1 MRKSLRSLGIAA
13 IAASMPA
20 MAVAELP
27 NATFDT
33 WVDCIPWT
41 STDNKAAQGTTPE
54 NWCISN
60 VIGIPMGFLGNMG
73 ATTVGEKIEL
83 TDGINAVKVFNA
95 ANPMMAT
102 QIVPGYF
109 SLGTTWS
116 TSNGMKTMTGDTSTN
131 DGGSFGGITCETRPD
146 GIAFSYQRSLGSEES
161 AQTATVVAYL
171 WKGTFKQADVPGN
184 IYLSEDQMKT
194 VTMVDRD
201 RNILGI
207 QTNLGGEVTK
217 TDDAALI
224 AKINRPIAAVA
235 DEWTELTLPFEYESD
250 AAPEKLNIIFAAND
264 YFSADNIENGNSL
277 SIVNPRLVYFS
288 RLSGITISGKS
299 LENFESGVYTYYV
312 ETLPA
317 ENDVKFETLGQAAK
331 AEITSEAGKIIITV
345 TNGEGTDSD
354 GRDTHTYILTDEPLA
369 SEATEY
375 TGKLTINMAGEDL
388 TPEGGQSASILITP
402 LAEGTC
408 TFVLPNFALDM
419 GNGPMSLGDITV
431 TGVTMTQEGT
441 NINYAGN
448 VKDMELA
455 GGQIKADV
463 SLTGVTTADGSAA
476 MTINVVWN
484 GLPITCTFNGDKT
497 AGIDTVISDQD
508 GPVEYFDLRG
518 VRVNPDNLPAG
529 IYLRRQGS
537 KVEKLLIK

>member
-1 MRKSLRSLGIAA
+1 
-13 IAASMPA
+13 
-20 MAVAELP
+20 
-27 NATFDT
+27 
-33 WVDCIPWT
+33 
-41 STDNKAAQGTTPE
+41 
-54 NWCISN
+54 
-60 VIGIPMGFLGNMG
+60 
-73 ATTVGEKIEL
+73 
-83 TDGINAVKVFNA
+83 
-95 ANPMMAT
+95 
-102 QIVPGYF
+102 
-109 SLGTTWS
+109 
-116 TSNGMKTMTGDTSTN
+116 
-131 DGGSFGGITCETRPD
+131 
-146 GIAFSYQRSLGSEES
+146 
-161 AQTATVVAYL
+161 
-171 WKGTFKQADVPGN
+171 DV
-184 IYLSEDQMKT
+184 Y
-194 VTMVDRD
+194 
-201 RNILGI
+201 
-207 QTNLGGEVTK
+207 
-217 TDDAALI
+217 
-224 AKINRPIAAVA
+224 NR
-235 DEWTELTLPFEYESD
+235 
-250 AAPEKLNIIFAAND
+250 
-264 YFSADNIENGNSL
+264 
-277 SIVNPRLVYFS
+277 
-288 RLSGITISGKS
+288 
-299 LENFESGVYTYYV
+299 
-312 ETLPA
+312 
-317 ENDVKFETLGQAAK
+317 
-331 AEITSEAGKIIITV
+331 
-345 TNGEGTDSD
+345 
-354 GRDTHTYILTDEPLA
+354 H
-369 SEATEY
+369 
-375 TGKLTINMAGEDL
+375 LTINLAGEDL

>member
-1 MRKSLRSLGIAA
+1 MRKSFKALSLTA
-13 IAASMPA
+13 IAVALPA
-20 MAVAELP
+20 MAVAGLP
-27 NATFDT
+27 NATFET

-60 VIGIPMGFLGNMG
+60 VIGIPMGALGNMG

-95 ANPMMAT
+95 ANPMMPS

-109 SLGTTWS
+109 SLGTSWS
-116 TSNGMKTMTGDTSTN
+116 TSNGGKTITGDTSTN

-146 GIAFSYQRSLGSEES
+146 GIAFSYQRALGSEES
-161 AQTATVVAYL
+161 TQTATVVAYL

-184 IYLSEDQMKT
+184 IYLNEDQMKT

-207 QTNLGGEVTK
+207 KTALGGEITK

-224 AKINRPIAAVA
+224 AKINRPIAALA
-235 DEWTELTLPFEYESD
+235 DEWTELTLPFEYESE
-250 AAPEKLNIIFAAND
+250 ATPEKINIIFAAND
-264 YFSADNIENGNSL
+264 YFSAENIEKGNSL
-277 SIVNPRLVYFS
+277 SIANPRLVYFS
-288 RLSGITISGKS
+288 RLAGITISGEP
-299 LENFESGVYTYYV
+299 LENFESGVYTYCL

-317 ENDVKFETLGQAAK
+317 ESDVKFETLGQAAK
-331 AEITSEAGKIIITV
+331 AEITSEEGKIIITV
-345 TNGEGTDSD
+345 TNSKGADSD
-354 GRDTHTYILTDEPLA
+354 GLDTHTYILTDQPLA
-369 SEATEY
+369 SAATEY
-375 TGKLTINMAGEDL
+375 KGKLTINMAGENL

-402 LAEGTC
+402 DADGTC

-419 GNGPMSLGDITV
+419 GNGPMQLGDITV

-455 GGQIKADV
+455 GGQLKADV
-463 SLTGVTTADGSAA
+463 SLTGITTPDGTAA

-484 GLPITCTFNGDKT
+484 GIPITCTFNGET
-497 AGIDTVISDQD
+497 AGIETVVNDQD

-518 VRVNPDNLPAG
+518 VRVSPDNLPAG

-537 KVEKLLIK
+537 KVEKILIK